1 IIRTDDLE
9 GGWQPIP
16 FEGSW
21 FPDAF
26 IWSMGVLQRHVTGE
40 LDSLPT
46 GIDDVFKT
54 MALVEAAYSSDAAGG
69 VRPQYR
75 ADHQR

>member
-1 IIRTDDLE
+1 
-9 GGWQPIP
+9 
-16 FEGSW
+16 
-21 FPDAF
+21 
-26 IWSMGVLQRHVTGE
+26 MGVLQRHVTGE

-46 GIDDVFKT
+46 GTDDVFKT